1 MLRELRQKY
10 PALNHSEFIVFV
22 QNAYEAVRIGRKVEL
37 TFLNASFYVFTILTT
52 IGELIMISKLIEE
65 KYLPNTTLIR
75 YGNETSDFGISNDH
89 EVWY

>member
-10 PALNHSEFIVFV
+10 PALNHSEIIVFV

-65 KYLPNTTLIR
+65 KYLPNTTFWFDMEMKRVTLA
-75 YGNETSDFGISNDH
+75 
-89 EVWY
+89 